1 MQNPPREAR
10 GLDQAHGDEETMTA
24 RLPLPLKYVTHS
36 QQNSPAKRR
45 HLEAYAK
52 AAVREALERVDAL
65 CNEVFRPTP
74 KDVSDKIRA
83 MLKEYE

>member
-1 MQNPPREAR
+1 
-10 GLDQAHGDEETMTA
+10 MTA
-24 RLPLPLKYVTHS
+24 PLPPLPAHWFS
-36 QQNSPAKRR
+36 QMTSSRTVIAPESEIKDFAK
-45 HLEAYAK
+45 L
-52 AAVREALERVDAL
+52 AVREALERVDAL

>member
-1 MQNPPREAR
+1 
-10 GLDQAHGDEETMTA
+10 MTA
-24 RLPLPLKYVTHS
+24 PLPPLPITDRTLAM
-36 QQNSPAKRR
+36 PATDYDPEWISSMEGYSEDDLR
-45 HLEAYAK
+45 EYAK
-52 AAVREALERVDAL
+52 LAVREALERVDAL